1 MYPIC
6 VECLQTAFYTDW
18 VHLRVI
24 VPTILAPTFMYPI
37 CVECLQSEFYTD
49 WVHFEESLFHLSLLQ
64 LLCTQFVQNAC
75 SQHSTQIGYRRQ
87 FRKMPKSLSVKN
99 IPNLCRKLAYTYM
112 QAFYTD
118 WVYKVFWHFLKMYPI
133 CVECLHIGI
142 CKHSTQIGYI
152 RLTPIPF
159 LHKLGTF
166 SKMCPI
172 CVECLRIIQKDC
184 LEKKCVLY

>member
-1 MYPIC
+1 
-6 VECLQTAFYTDW
+6 
-18 VHLRVI
+18 
-24 VPTILAPTFMYPI
+24 
-37 CVECLQSEFYTD
+37 
-49 WVHFEESLFHLSLLQ
+49 
-64 LLCTQFVQNAC
+64 
-75 SQHSTQIGYRRQ
+75 
-87 FRKMPKSLSVKN
+87 MPKSLSVKN
-99 IPNLCRKLAYTYM
+99 IPNLCRKLAHRYM

-172 CVECLRIIQKDC
+172 CVECLRIIYFGKRGFKSRRFYIKVELFSKPTSTHIFRDHGTFLLYHTKKKLI
-184 LEKKCVLY
+184 LEPLAIPK

>member
-1 MYPIC
+1 
-6 VECLQTAFYTDW
+6 
-18 VHLRVI
+18 
-24 VPTILAPTFMYPI
+24 
-37 CVECLQSEFYTD
+37 
-49 WVHFEESLFHLSLLQ
+49 
-64 LLCTQFVQNAC
+64 
-75 SQHSTQIGYRRQ
+75 
-87 FRKMPKSLSVKN
+87 MPKSLSVKN
-99 IPNLCRKLAYTYM
+99 IPNLCRKLAHRYM

-172 CVECLRIIQKDC
+172 CVECLRINTYSVYTSVC
-184 LEKKCVLY
+184 NFHFFWKKTLFIKVFIVQSFESIFSSQQIRFDLLIESKILLHFLIIGQEYQIPIRILIIF

>member
-1 MYPIC
+1 
-6 VECLQTAFYTDW
+6 
-18 VHLRVI
+18 
-24 VPTILAPTFMYPI
+24 
-37 CVECLQSEFYTD
+37 
-49 WVHFEESLFHLSLLQ
+49 
-64 LLCTQFVQNAC
+64 
-75 SQHSTQIGYRRQ
+75 
-87 FRKMPKSLSVKN
+87 
-99 IPNLCRKLAYTYM
+99 M

-172 CVECLRIIQKDC
+172 CVECLRIKNIFVKTIKS
-184 LEKKCVLY
+184 EIVLITQ

>member
-1 MYPIC
+1 
-6 VECLQTAFYTDW
+6 
-18 VHLRVI
+18 
-24 VPTILAPTFMYPI
+24 
-37 CVECLQSEFYTD
+37 
-49 WVHFEESLFHLSLLQ
+49 
-64 LLCTQFVQNAC
+64 
-75 SQHSTQIGYRRQ
+75 
-87 FRKMPKSLSVKN
+87 MPKSLSVKN
-99 IPNLCRKLAYTYM
+99 IPNLCRKLAHRYM

-152 RLTPIPF
+152 RMTPIPF

-172 CVECLRIIQKDC
+172 CVECLRINFFIVQNEFLCLKTHYNSFKNPQFSIVDPVERFYFFSYLHILHFLLCSCNSVFCGTSTLLRLREFVLKIPPRAKPMSCEKYTTKTKFMKEIKIQKTQ
-184 LEKKCVLY
+184 

>member
-1 MYPIC
+1 
-6 VECLQTAFYTDW
+6 
-18 VHLRVI
+18 
-24 VPTILAPTFMYPI
+24 
-37 CVECLQSEFYTD
+37 
-49 WVHFEESLFHLSLLQ
+49 
-64 LLCTQFVQNAC
+64 
-75 SQHSTQIGYRRQ
+75 
-87 FRKMPKSLSVKN
+87 MPKSLSVKN
-99 IPNLCRKLAYTYM
+99 IPNLCRKLAHRYM

-172 CVECLRIIQKDC
+172 CVECLRINLNNINIGKAQQKLVLKFSLFYNISIIYIYC
-184 LEKKCVLY
+184 EQGNLERGIFKITFILSFSLYKYFEPIFKKKL

>member
-1 MYPIC
+1 
-6 VECLQTAFYTDW
+6 
-18 VHLRVI
+18 
-24 VPTILAPTFMYPI
+24 
-37 CVECLQSEFYTD
+37 
-49 WVHFEESLFHLSLLQ
+49 
-64 LLCTQFVQNAC
+64 
-75 SQHSTQIGYRRQ
+75 
-87 FRKMPKSLSVKN
+87 MPKSLSVKN
-99 IPNLCRKLAYTYM
+99 IPNLCRKLAHRYM

-172 CVECLRIIQKDC
+172 CVECLRIIIILYTTMYIMNFQDN
-184 LEKKCVLY
+184 KKTVELVWQFVHAIWGFLLSKLGPFKLVESKGSQLIISPMDVQISE

>member
-1 MYPIC
+1 
-6 VECLQTAFYTDW
+6 
-18 VHLRVI
+18 
-24 VPTILAPTFMYPI
+24 
-37 CVECLQSEFYTD
+37 
-49 WVHFEESLFHLSLLQ
+49 
-64 LLCTQFVQNAC
+64 
-75 SQHSTQIGYRRQ
+75 
-87 FRKMPKSLSVKN
+87 MPKSLSVKN
-99 IPNLCRKLAYTYM
+99 IPNLCRKLAHRYM

-172 CVECLRIIQKDC
+172 CVECLRINYNYHSFLKIFPNLFVFSKNEDVVVFSLRISLIQTKN
-184 LEKKCVLY
+184 LIKQMQFSLAFSKIIRFFKKRRYESFFHWWFR

>member
-1 MYPIC
+1 
-6 VECLQTAFYTDW
+6 
-18 VHLRVI
+18 
-24 VPTILAPTFMYPI
+24 
-37 CVECLQSEFYTD
+37 
-49 WVHFEESLFHLSLLQ
+49 
-64 LLCTQFVQNAC
+64 
-75 SQHSTQIGYRRQ
+75 
-87 FRKMPKSLSVKN
+87 MPKSLSVKN
-99 IPNLCRKLAYTYM
+99 IPNLCRKLAHRYM

-172 CVECLRIIQKDC
+172 CVECLRIHIYILIFQEVKVKIRPWITYTSLVEYMTKYGRNMYIIAMKISLSNSWRLGY
-184 LEKKCVLY
+184 LE

>member
-1 MYPIC
+1 M
-6 VECLQTAFYTDW
+6 QAFYIDW
-18 VHLRVI
+18 VQQFGSH
-24 VPTILAPTFMYPI
+24 TF
-37 CVECLQSEFYTD
+37 
-49 WVHFEESLFHLSLLQ
+49 
-64 LLCTQFVQNAC
+64 
-75 SQHSTQIGYRRQ
+75 STQIRYI
-87 FRKMPKSLSVKN
+87 VKN
-99 IPNLCRKLAYTYM
+99 VPNLCRKLAHRYM

-172 CVECLRIIQKDC
+172 CVECLRILRNPFHHELGQKSIDKRVETHVFD
-184 LEKKCVLY
+184 LLIIHTNFIK

>member
-1 MYPIC
+1 
-6 VECLQTAFYTDW
+6 
-18 VHLRVI
+18 
-24 VPTILAPTFMYPI
+24 
-37 CVECLQSEFYTD
+37 
-49 WVHFEESLFHLSLLQ
+49 
-64 LLCTQFVQNAC
+64 
-75 SQHSTQIGYRRQ
+75 
-87 FRKMPKSLSVKN
+87 MPKSLSVKN
-99 IPNLCRKLAYTYM
+99 IPNLCRKLAHRYM

-172 CVECLRIIQKDC
+172 CVECLRIKKYIYNYNFIIVNGIISVRLQFDMIN
-184 LEKKCVLY
+184 LEKQRAQTKQKGLVKFES

>member
-1 MYPIC
+1 
-6 VECLQTAFYTDW
+6 
-18 VHLRVI
+18 
-24 VPTILAPTFMYPI
+24 
-37 CVECLQSEFYTD
+37 
-49 WVHFEESLFHLSLLQ
+49 
-64 LLCTQFVQNAC
+64 
-75 SQHSTQIGYRRQ
+75 
-87 FRKMPKSLSVKN
+87 MPKSLSVKN
-99 IPNLCRKLAYTYM
+99 IPNLCRKLAHRYM

-172 CVECLRIIQKDC
+172 CVECLRIIKNIAKCCIKKSISWIFSRNQFWEKFCENDFTKNTLVS
-184 LEKKCVLY
+184 LECTFFGILTH

>member
-1 MYPIC
+1 
-6 VECLQTAFYTDW
+6 
-18 VHLRVI
+18 
-24 VPTILAPTFMYPI
+24 
-37 CVECLQSEFYTD
+37 
-49 WVHFEESLFHLSLLQ
+49 
-64 LLCTQFVQNAC
+64 
-75 SQHSTQIGYRRQ
+75 
-87 FRKMPKSLSVKN
+87 MPKSLSVKN
-99 IPNLCRKLAYTYM
+99 IPNLCRKLAHRYM

-172 CVECLRIIQKDC
+172 CVECLRIIYNDAEIKLKKS
-184 LEKKCVLY
+184 LERYVFLYFVVHMVILITNCKPWSLLYIVSSLLDDNAKINI

>member
-1 MYPIC
+1 
-6 VECLQTAFYTDW
+6 
-18 VHLRVI
+18 
-24 VPTILAPTFMYPI
+24 
-37 CVECLQSEFYTD
+37 
-49 WVHFEESLFHLSLLQ
+49 
-64 LLCTQFVQNAC
+64 
-75 SQHSTQIGYRRQ
+75 
-87 FRKMPKSLSVKN
+87 MPKSLSVKN
-99 IPNLCRKLAYTYM
+99 IPNLCRKLAHRYM

-172 CVECLRIIQKDC
+172 CVECLRIILNFKQGKEPSQS
-184 LEKKCVLY
+184 LRSQISNPVEFRLVATKISKKKPVIFWKGVLSPVI

>member
-1 MYPIC
+1 
-6 VECLQTAFYTDW
+6 
-18 VHLRVI
+18 
-24 VPTILAPTFMYPI
+24 
-37 CVECLQSEFYTD
+37 
-49 WVHFEESLFHLSLLQ
+49 
-64 LLCTQFVQNAC
+64 
-75 SQHSTQIGYRRQ
+75 
-87 FRKMPKSLSVKN
+87 MPKSLSVKN

-172 CVECLRIIQKDC
+172 CVECLRIIFNLTNRLWKKWWKIQIMTMELNCTNCMQITKMHQYFGWLNNGQQFKIWKTILIPSRTSKIQRCC
-184 LEKKCVLY
+184 LKLCLHLVK

>member
-1 MYPIC
+1 
-6 VECLQTAFYTDW
+6 
-18 VHLRVI
+18 
-24 VPTILAPTFMYPI
+24 
-37 CVECLQSEFYTD
+37 
-49 WVHFEESLFHLSLLQ
+49 
-64 LLCTQFVQNAC
+64 
-75 SQHSTQIGYRRQ
+75 
-87 FRKMPKSLSVKN
+87 MPKSLSVKN
-99 IPNLCRKLAYTYM
+99 IPNLCRKLAHRYM

-172 CVECLRIIQKDC
+172 CVECLRIFIFKSNWFYLKEMINYFSNLIKRYTQK
-184 LEKKCVLY
+184 KSNITSNFSNQR

>member
-1 MYPIC
+1 
-6 VECLQTAFYTDW
+6 
-18 VHLRVI
+18 
-24 VPTILAPTFMYPI
+24 
-37 CVECLQSEFYTD
+37 
-49 WVHFEESLFHLSLLQ
+49 
-64 LLCTQFVQNAC
+64 
-75 SQHSTQIGYRRQ
+75 
-87 FRKMPKSLSVKN
+87 MPKSLSVKN
-99 IPNLCRKLAYTYM
+99 IPNLCRKLAHRYM

-172 CVECLRIIQKDC
+172 CVECLRIFLIFSNSILWKSRHFSISFG
-184 LEKKCVLY
+184 KKTYFLLALTYIDAFSQSLGSCESNQVQFLFAVHF

>member
-1 MYPIC
+1 
-6 VECLQTAFYTDW
+6 
-18 VHLRVI
+18 
-24 VPTILAPTFMYPI
+24 
-37 CVECLQSEFYTD
+37 
-49 WVHFEESLFHLSLLQ
+49 
-64 LLCTQFVQNAC
+64 
-75 SQHSTQIGYRRQ
+75 
-87 FRKMPKSLSVKN
+87 MPKSLSVKN
-99 IPNLCRKLAYTYM
+99 VPNLCRKLAHRYM

-172 CVECLRIIQKDC
+172 CVECLRILKNICIHGTVTRTCTLNVKYNIFLCPEESYQRKHHSLREGLLALNNGYKWGVHKVRLPPVDIIQA
-184 LEKKCVLY
+184 LESEAVCFF